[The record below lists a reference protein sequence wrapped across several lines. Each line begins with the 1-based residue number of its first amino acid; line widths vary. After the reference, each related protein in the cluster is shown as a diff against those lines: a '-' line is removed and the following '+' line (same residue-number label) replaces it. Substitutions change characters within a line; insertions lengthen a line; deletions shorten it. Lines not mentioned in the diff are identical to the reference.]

1 MREQD
6 LIRLTSGSAEK
17 GWAAQLSWLIG
28 KLQLARWLTL
38 LPASLF
44 IALWLWS
51 YLARGLYEA
60 LNFDGFPADGPF
72 QLFNPLRRI
81 ADGQTGGVDFQFFH
95 GLGVPYLHY
104 PLFWLFGKTIFASEL
119 SRHITSLLCFIIS
132 LSVFAFVATKRDI
145 RKTVYFFAFAIC
157 LAEFLKLGDRG
168 ATENLMVTARNS
180 LLGVRST
187 FPIISFALLISGI
200 RPSLKAVLVGAS
212 FALSLFLG
220 TEHGLSLIAS
230 FVLVWCFVL
239 ARLILARQQ
248 AQSLDDAAL
257 SFRFFL
263 LTLVSTLST
272 MALLYLTLCG
282 FKGGLQALRYNLIEV
297 PQDQFWY
304 FGVPPNDFASSWTDF
319 FQASGRAVF
328 LILALL
334 LWATVSMLNFVSNRN
349 TPLSMQK
356 VAVTHM
362 LCYGAMSCASSLGML
377 EKGYFIPML
386 RIALLAALLLAFRE
400 NWPGKILSGFEQR
413 KSPLKVVALSAAM
426 ALGVSCFAV
435 VSVLW
440 VKRLPPHANQE
451 PGQPL
456 PHLSVLWRKY
466 MAQVSSAIDQQL
478 GQQGKPRIWST
489 YSGLLEDH
497 YQIFHPKDDYIIHA
511 LGPERRQ
518 QYLETFRSVK
528 PEIVQTIR
536 RSLFI
541 VYTEKRDYEQWLRN
555 TTWDF
560 YEEIL
565 HNYEILTTTDR
576 SFIWKRKTAV
586 WVMPSENYAPI
597 PLNPG
602 SDYLEIPASELARD
616 CRLLVVKLRYQI
628 DNPWRRLPVLGALP
642 RYLVTPEQAM
652 TWLPISLP
660 PYASEIRFPVVLR
673 SGIAPRLRFQTHSLI
688 PGASFTVTEAFFKAI
703 EVTEKQAVFLED

>member
-1 MREQD
+1 MREQN
-6 LIRLTSGSAEK
+6 LITSPSGYTEK
-17 GWAAQLSWLIG
+17 SRAAQPSWLIG
-28 KLQLARWLTL
+28 KLQLARWLPL
-38 LPASLF
+38 LSASLF

-51 YLARGLYEA
+51 YLAHGLCEA

-132 LSVFAFVATKRDI
+132 LSVFAFVATNRDL
-145 RKTVYFFAFAIC
+145 RKTVCFFAFAAC
-157 LAEFLKLGDRG
+157 LAEFLYLDERG
-168 ATENLMVTARNS
+168 SVENLMVTAGNS

-187 FPIISFALLISGI
+187 FPIISFALLISEI
-200 RPSLKAVLVGAS
+200 RPSLKAVLVGTS

-239 ARLILARQQ
+239 ARLILAQRQ
-248 AQSLDDAAL
+248 AQSSDDEAL

-263 LTLVSTLST
+263 LTLVSTLGAV
-272 MALLYLTLCG
+272 ALLYLTFCG

-319 FQASGRAVF
+319 FRASGRAVF

-334 LWATVSMLNFVSNRN
+334 LWSSVSLLNFVSNRN
-349 TPLSMQK
+349 TSLSMQK
-356 VAVTHM
+356 VTLTHM
-362 LCYGAMSCASSLGML
+362 LCYGAASCASSLGML

-386 RIALLAALLLAFRE
+386 RIVLLAMLLLAFRE
-400 NWPGKILSGFEQR
+400 NWPGRILSGFGQQ
-413 KSPLKVVALSAAM
+413 KSLLKVVALSAAI

-435 VSVLW
+435 VSVLLM
-440 VKRLPPHANQE
+440 KRLPLQANLE

-466 MAQVSSAIDQQL
+466 MAQVSSAIDQQ
-478 GQQGKPRIWST
+478 QGKPRIWST

-497 YQIFHPKDDYIIHA
+497 YQVFHPKDDYIIHA
-511 LGPERRQ
+511 LGPERRK

-565 HNYEILTTTDR
+565 NNYEILTTTDR
-576 SFIWKRKTAV
+576 SFIWKRKTAL
-586 WVMPSENYAPI
+586 WVMPSEDYASI

-602 SDYLEIPASELARD
+602 SDYLEIPSSKLERD
-616 CRLLVVKLRYQI
+616 CRLLVVKLRYKT
-628 DNPWRRLPVLGALP
+628 DSPWRRLPVLGALP
-642 RYLVTPEQAM
+642 RYLVIPEQAM
-652 TWLPISLP
+652 SCLPISLP
-660 PYASEIRFPVVLR
+660 PYASEIRFPVVIR
-673 SGIAPRLRFQTHSLI
+673 PGTAPRLKFQTHSLI

-703 EVTEKQAVFLED
+703 EVTEKQALFLED